1 MAGFDNERAVIDGM
15 FDSWKYTQVVREN
28 SEVADTADEWIRPSL
43 QAIGG
48 NRMNL
53 GDNPKYRYTGLL
65 YVQIFTLT
73 GIGSGRAK
81 VLADLLTQMFR
92 DVRSGG
98 ITFKVPQFEAVG
110 NQDNWYQSVFSV
122 EFFREE

>member
-1 MAGFDNERAVIDGM
+1 VTGFNNERAVIDGM
-15 FDSWKYTQVVREN
+15 FDSWTQTQVVREN
-28 SEVADTADEWIRPSL
+28 TEVGTANEWIRPSI
-43 QAIGG
+43 QAING